1 MISLKDIKTT
11 AVAVARA
18 ERHLAQFDARA
29 GHERARRIAV
39 LAAAREAHAA
49 LSKDYATQV
58 AP

>member
-1 MISLKDIKTT
+1 MITLRDIKST

-18 ERHLAQFDARA
+18 ERHLARFEKRS
-29 GHERARRIAV
+29 GHERARRLAV

-49 LSKDYATQV
+49 LSTDYATQV